1 MAILIKVLEMCKV
14 TKNDLGCCN
23 NSKMS
28 FELAFC
34 LVFIKPISLEDN
46 VKKADSAP
54 VIIKESTNNINKIK
68 TIEVITA
75 GGICVCKS
83 IDEKQIVFRNAI
95 F

>member
-1 MAILIKVLEMCKV
+1 M
-14 TKNDLGCCN
+14 
-23 NSKMS
+23 
-28 FELAFC
+28 
-34 LVFIKPISLEDN
+34 
-46 VKKADSAP
+46 
-54 VIIKESTNNINKIK
+54 KESTNNINKIK